1 MTTIHNFQDTI
12 SFIKICI
19 EFPALFG
26 ITDTLERVFHGRT
39 GIILRPL
46 YLSGGKSTQG
56 SHPFQDTL
64 DNQADEGDAGCHHKR
79 DLIGAGFGN
88 LSLNQQVYDGSCN
101 KGPCQPP
108 AQKERGNDE
117 RPRNFLWFERFNQ
130 RSFHWAIR
138 FSRNELM
145 PSLASSV
152 LQSLAKASFM

>member
-1 MTTIHNFQDTI
+1 MTVMLNSMTIIHNFQDTI

-46 YLSGGKSTQG
+46 YLSGGKSAG
-56 SHPFQDTL
+56 RSHPFQDALHNET
-64 DNQADEGDAGCHHKR
+64 DKSDTGCHHKGH
-79 DLIGAGFGN
+79 LIGRGFG
-88 LSLNQQVYDGSCN
+88 DI
-101 KGPCQPP
+101 
-108 AQKERGNDE
+108 
-117 RPRNFLWFERFNQ
+117 FLYQ

-138 FSRNELM
+138 FSKNELM

>member
-1 MTTIHNFQDTI
+1 VTVMLNSMTIIHNFQDTI

-46 YLSGGKSTQG
+46 YLSGGKSAG
-56 SHPFQDTL
+56 SSHPFQDAL
-64 DNQADEGDAGCHHKR
+64 DNQADESDAGCHHKR
-79 DLIGAGFGN
+79 YLIGGGFGDIF
-88 LSLNQQVYDGSCN
+88 LNQH
-101 KGPCQPP
+101 
-108 AQKERGNDE
+108 
-117 RPRNFLWFERFNQ
+117 
-130 RSFHWAIR
+130 SFHWAIR